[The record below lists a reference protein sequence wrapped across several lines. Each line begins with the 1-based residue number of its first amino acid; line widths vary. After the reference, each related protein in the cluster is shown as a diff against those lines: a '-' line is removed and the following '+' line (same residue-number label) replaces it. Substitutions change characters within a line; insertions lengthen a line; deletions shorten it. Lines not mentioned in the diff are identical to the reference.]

1 MAITTIEKESY
12 MLYRGWNPLF
22 ESLPKEQLG
31 ELFYAICCYQSGKE
45 YKIENQFV
53 KGVFE
58 MVLMQFQKDEA
69 NYKEKCEIK
78 AKNGKKGAESR
89 WQDNSKSQTE
99 ENTDDSENGKNGK
112 GHSEDGKNG
121 KCYFSHTEK
130 KSEMAKMAIEEEEE
144 EEEEEKE
151 EDILP
156 PYSPPKGGE
165 ADSSLRSESRQNIDD
180 YTPPKP
186 ERTDYQGVLDAYH
199 ECCPC
204 FPAVIKLTET
214 RKRAIKARL
223 KDYGLEEIKR
233 AFSLAGQSDFL
244 KGASGWQASFDW
256 LMKPANMTKVLE
268 GNYTNRASPA
278 GGKSKSMWGEDDY
291 VAKLARG
298 EVSLADDDWFKS
310 IKNPDIIDEKGDTA

>member
-1 MAITTIEKESY
+1 MEKDKNSFLFMDSWITLFQSMPSQEAGDLIKAVCDFSTGKQAEIE
-12 MLYRGWNPLF
+12 NPLVLAMF
-22 ESLPKEQLG
+22 NLIKKQMEENKENYKAKCEKQA
-31 ELFYAICCYQSGKE
+31 EYGKMGSE
-45 YKIENQFV
+45 KRWGKTQKQEKSKENSDSIA
-53 KGVFE
+53 KDSYPISE
-58 MVLMQFQKDEA
+58 DSYPIQKDS
-69 NYKEKCEIK
+69 YPI
-78 AKNGKKGAESR
+78 
-89 WQDNSKSQTE
+89 NSDRVEWHK
-99 ENTDDSENGKNGK
+99 
-112 GHSEDGKNG
+112 
-121 KCYFSHTEK
+121 
-130 KSEMAKMAIEEEEE
+130 
-144 EEEEEKE
+144 EEEKE

-199 ECCPC
+199 ECCPS
-204 FPAVIKLTET
+204 FPAVIKLTEA

-244 KGASGWQASFDW
+244 KGSSGWQASFDW

>member
-1 MAITTIEKESY
+1 MAVTTIEKESY

-45 YKIENQFV
+45 YEIKNQFV

-69 NYKEKCEIK
+69 NYKEKCEIR
-78 AKNGKKGAESR
+78 AKNGKKGAENR
-89 WQDNSKSQTE
+89 WQDNSKCQTE
-99 ENTDDSENGKNGK
+99 ENTDDSKNGKNGK
-112 GHSEDGKNG
+112 CHSEYGKNG

-130 KSEMAKMAIEEEEE
+130 KSEMAKMAIEEEDEE
-144 EEEEEKE
+144 ED

-156 PYSPPKGGE
+156 PYNPPKGGE
-165 ADSSLRSESRQNIDD
+165 ADSSLRSESRQNIDG

-199 ECCPC
+199 ECCPS
-204 FPAVIKLTET
+204 FPAVMKLTET

-223 KDYGLEEIKR
+223 KDYGLDEIKR

-244 KGASGWQASFDW
+244 KGSSGWQASFDW

-278 GGKSKSMWGEDDY
+278 GGKNKSMWGEDDF
-291 VAKLARG
+291 VAKVIRG
-298 EVSLADDDWFKS
+298 ETSLAEEGWFNGMGKVVDERG
-310 IKNPDIIDEKGDTA
+310 NPA

>member
-1 MAITTIEKESY
+1 MAEEKKSY
-12 MLYRGWNPLF
+12 IMYKSWNPLL
-22 ESLPKEQLG
+22 ESLPPEQLYEVFHAIIKYQNG
-31 ELFYAICCYQSGKE
+31 EETNIKDPVIQAIFKMLKAQFEEDDNKWEKERQQRIDAGRKGGKAKPTE
-45 YKIENQFV
+45 YKECLAEVSEAKECLAPLSKVKQTQANQAV
-53 KGVFE
+53 
-58 MVLMQFQKDEA
+58 MVEVEVEG
-69 NYKEKCEIK
+69 NVEV
-78 AKNGKKGAESR
+78 
-89 WQDNSKSQTE
+89 
-99 ENTDDSENGKNGK
+99 
-112 GHSEDGKNG
+112 
-121 KCYFSHTEK
+121 
-130 KSEMAKMAIEEEEE
+130 
-144 EEEEEKE
+144 

-199 ECCPC
+199 ECCPS

-244 KGASGWQASFDW
+244 KGSSGWQASFDW

-291 VAKLARG
+291 IAKLARG
-298 EVSLADDDWFKS
+298 EVSLADEDWFGS
-310 IKNPDIIDEKGDTA
+310 IKKSDIIDEKGDTA

>member
-1 MAITTIEKESY
+1 MAVTTIEKESY

-45 YKIENQFV
+45 YEIKNQFV

-69 NYKEKCEIK
+69 NYKEKCEIR
-78 AKNGKKGAESR
+78 AKNGKKGAENR
-89 WQDNSKSQTE
+89 WQDNSKCQTE
-99 ENTDDSENGKNGK
+99 ENTDDSKN
-112 GHSEDGKNG
+112 GKNG
-121 KCYFSHTEK
+121 KCYFSHNEK
-130 KSEMAKMAIEEEEE
+130 KSEMAKMAIEDEEEDE
-144 EEEEEKE
+144 EED

-156 PYSPPKGGE
+156 PYNPPKGGE
-165 ADSSLRSESRQNIDD
+165 VDSSLRSESRQNIDG

-199 ECCPC
+199 ECCPS
-204 FPAVIKLTET
+204 FPTVIKLTET

-223 KDYGLEEIKR
+223 KDYGLDEIKR

-244 KGASGWQASFDW
+244 KGSSGWQASFDW

-291 VAKLARG
+291 LAKLARG
-298 EVSLADDDWFKS
+298 EVSLGEEDWFKS
-310 IKNPDIIDEKGDTA
+310 IKNPNIIDEKGVTA

>member
-1 MAITTIEKESY
+1 MEKDKNSFLFMDSWITLFQSMPSQEAGDLIKAVCDFSTGKQAEIE
-12 MLYRGWNPLF
+12 NPLVLAMF
-22 ESLPKEQLG
+22 NLIKKQMEENKE
-31 ELFYAICCYQSGKE
+31 
-45 YKIENQFV
+45 
-53 KGVFE
+53 
-58 MVLMQFQKDEA
+58 
-69 NYKEKCEIK
+69 NYKAKCEKQAEYGKMGSEKRWGKTQKQEKSKENSDSI
-78 AKNGKKGAESR
+78 AK
-89 WQDNSKSQTE
+89 
-99 ENTDDSENGKNGK
+99 DSYPI
-112 GHSEDGKNG
+112 SEDSYPINSDRVEWHK
-121 KCYFSHTEK
+121 
-130 KSEMAKMAIEEEEE
+130 
-144 EEEEEKE
+144 EEEKEEE

-199 ECCPC
+199 ECCPS

-244 KGASGWQASFDW
+244 KGSSGWQASFDW

-291 VAKLARG
+291 LAKLARG
-298 EVSLADDDWFKS
+298 EVSLGEEDWFKS
-310 IKNPDIIDEKGDTA
+310 IKSPDIIDEKGDTA

>member
-1 MAITTIEKESY
+1 MAVTTIEKESY

-45 YKIENQFV
+45 YEIKNQFV

-69 NYKEKCEIK
+69 NYKEKCEIR
-78 AKNGKKGAESR
+78 AKNGKKGAENR
-89 WQDNSKSQTE
+89 WQDNSKCQTE

-112 GHSEDGKNG
+112 CHSEDGKNG

-144 EEEEEKE
+144 DED

-199 ECCPC
+199 ECCPS
-204 FPAVIKLTET
+204 FPAVIKLTEA

-244 KGASGWQASFDW
+244 KGSSGWQASFDW

-291 VAKLARG
+291 LAKLARG
-298 EVSLADDDWFKS
+298 EVSLGEEDWFGS
-310 IKNPDIIDEKGDTA
+310 IKKSNIIDEKGDTA

>member
-1 MAITTIEKESY
+1 MAEEKKSY
-12 MLYRGWNPLF
+12 IMYKSWNPLL
-22 ESLPKEQLG
+22 ESLPPEQLYEVFHAIIKYQNG
-31 ELFYAICCYQSGKE
+31 EETNIKDPVIQAIFKMFKKQFEEDENKWGKE
-45 YKIENQFV
+45 RQQRIDAGR
-53 KGVFE
+53 KGGKAKPTE
-58 MVLMQFQKDEA
+58 
-69 NYKEKCEIK
+69 YKECLAEVSE
-78 AKNGKKGAESR
+78 AKECLAPL
-89 WQDNSKSQTE
+89 SKVKQTQANQAVMVE
-99 ENTDDSENGKNGK
+99 VEVEGNVEVEDSVDVKN
-112 GHSEDGKNG
+112 
-121 KCYFSHTEK
+121 
-130 KSEMAKMAIEEEEE
+130 
-144 EEEEEKE
+144 
-151 EDILP
+151 ILP

-199 ECCPC
+199 ECCPS

-244 KGASGWQASFDW
+244 KGSSGWQASFDW

-278 GGKSKSMWGEDDY
+278 GGKSQSMWGEDDY
-291 VAKLARG
+291 LAKLARG
-298 EVSLADDDWFKS
+298 EVSLGDEDWFKS

>member
-1 MAITTIEKESY
+1 MAVTTIEKESY

-69 NYKEKCEIK
+69 NYKEKCEIR
-78 AKNGKKGAESR
+78 AKNGKKGAENR
-89 WQDNSKSQTE
+89 WQDNSKCQTE
-99 ENTDDSENGKNGK
+99 ENTEDSENGKNGK
-112 GHSEDGKNG
+112 CHSEDGKNG

-130 KSEMAKMAIEEEEE
+130 KSEMAKMAIEEED
-144 EEEEEKE
+144 

-165 ADSSLRSESRQNIDD
+165 ADSSLRSESRQNIGD

-199 ECCPC
+199 ECCPS
-204 FPAVIKLTET
+204 FPTVIKLTET

-223 KDYGLEEIKR
+223 KDYGLDEIKR

-244 KGASGWQASFDW
+244 KGSSGWQASFDW

-268 GNYTNRASPA
+268 GNYANRASPA

-310 IKNPDIIDEKGDTA
+310 IKNPNIIDEKGDTA

>member
-1 MAITTIEKESY
+1 MAEEKKSY
-12 MLYRGWNPLF
+12 IMYKSWNPLL
-22 ESLPKEQLG
+22 ESLPPEQLYEVFHAIIKYQNG
-31 ELFYAICCYQSGKE
+31 EETNIKDPVIQAIFKMLKAQFEEDDNKWEKERQQRIDAGRKGGKAKPTE
-45 YKIENQFV
+45 YKECLAEVSEAKECLAPLSKVKQTQANQAV
-53 KGVFE
+53 
-58 MVLMQFQKDEA
+58 MVEV
-69 NYKEKCEIK
+69 EVE
-78 AKNGKKGAESR
+78 GSVE
-89 WQDNSKSQTE
+89 
-99 ENTDDSENGKNGK
+99 
-112 GHSEDGKNG
+112 
-121 KCYFSHTEK
+121 
-130 KSEMAKMAIEEEEE
+130 
-144 EEEEEKE
+144 E

-199 ECCPC
+199 ECCPS
-204 FPAVIKLTET
+204 FPAVIKLTEA

-244 KGASGWQASFDW
+244 KGSSGWQASFDW

-291 VAKLARG
+291 LAKLARG
-298 EVSLADDDWFKS
+298 EVSLGEEDWFKS

>member
-130 KSEMAKMAIEEEEE
+130 KSEMAKMAIEEE
-144 EEEEEKE
+144 
-151 EDILP
+151 DILP

-199 ECCPC
+199 ECCPS

-244 KGASGWQASFDW
+244 KGSSGWQASFDW

-291 VAKLARG
+291 LAKLARG
-298 EVSLADDDWFKS
+298 EVSLADEDWFKS

>member
-1 MAITTIEKESY
+1 MAVTTIEKESY

-58 MVLMQFQKDEA
+58 MVLIQFQKDEA
-69 NYKEKCEIK
+69 NYKEKCEIR
-78 AKNGKKGAESR
+78 AKNGKKGAENR
-89 WQDNSKSQTE
+89 WQDNSKCQTE
-99 ENTDDSENGKNGK
+99 ENTDDSKNGKNGK
-112 GHSEDGKNG
+112 CHSEDGKNG

-130 KSEMAKMAIEEEEE
+130 KSEMAKMAIEDEDEDED
-144 EEEEEKE
+144 

-186 ERTDYQGVLDAYH
+186 DRTDYQGVLDAYH
-199 ECCPC
+199 ECCPS

-223 KDYGLEEIKR
+223 KDYGLDEIKR

-244 KGASGWQASFDW
+244 KGSSGWQASFDW

-291 VAKLARG
+291 LAKLARG
-298 EVSLADDDWFKS
+298 EVSLGEEDWFKN

>member
-1 MAITTIEKESY
+1 MAEEKKSY
-12 MLYRGWNPLF
+12 IMYKSWNPLL
-22 ESLPKEQLG
+22 ESLPPEQLYEVFHAIIKYQNG
-31 ELFYAICCYQSGKE
+31 EETNIKDPVIQAIFKMLKAQFEEDDNKWEKERQQRIDAGRKGGKAKPTE
-45 YKIENQFV
+45 YKECLAEVSEAKECLAPLSKVKQTQANQAV
-53 KGVFE
+53 
-58 MVLMQFQKDEA
+58 MVEV
-69 NYKEKCEIK
+69 EVE
-78 AKNGKKGAESR
+78 GSVE
-89 WQDNSKSQTE
+89 
-99 ENTDDSENGKNGK
+99 
-112 GHSEDGKNG
+112 
-121 KCYFSHTEK
+121 
-130 KSEMAKMAIEEEEE
+130 
-144 EEEEEKE
+144 E

-165 ADSSLRSESRQNIDD
+165 ADSSLRSESRQNIDG
-180 YTPPKP
+180 YSPPKP

-199 ECCPC
+199 ECCPS

-278 GGKSKSMWGEDDY
+278 GGKSKSMWGEDDF
-291 VAKLARG
+291 VAKVIRG
-298 EVSLADDDWFKS
+298 ETSLAEEGWFNGMGKVVDERG
-310 IKNPDIIDEKGDTA
+310 NPA

>member
-1 MAITTIEKESY
+1 MEKDKNSFLFMDSWITLFQSMPSQEAGDLIKAVCDFSTGKQAEIE
-12 MLYRGWNPLF
+12 NPLVLAMF
-22 ESLPKEQLG
+22 NLIKKQMEENKENYKAKCEKQA
-31 ELFYAICCYQSGKE
+31 EYGKMGSE
-45 YKIENQFV
+45 KRWGKTQKQEKSKENSDSIA
-53 KGVFE
+53 KDSYPISE
-58 MVLMQFQKDEA
+58 DSYPIQKDS
-69 NYKEKCEIK
+69 YPI
-78 AKNGKKGAESR
+78 
-89 WQDNSKSQTE
+89 NSDRVEWHK
-99 ENTDDSENGKNGK
+99 
-112 GHSEDGKNG
+112 
-121 KCYFSHTEK
+121 
-130 KSEMAKMAIEEEEE
+130 EEEKEE

-165 ADSSLRSESRQNIDD
+165 ADSSLRSESRQNIDG

-199 ECCPC
+199 ECCPS

-223 KDYGLEEIKR
+223 KDYGLDEIKR

-244 KGASGWQASFDW
+244 KGSSGWQASFDW

-291 VAKLARG
+291 LAKLARG
-298 EVSLADDDWFKS
+298 EVSLGEEDWFKS
-310 IKNPDIIDEKGDTA
+310 IKNPNIIDEKGVTA

>member
-1 MAITTIEKESY
+1 MEKDKNSFLFMDSWITLFQSMPSQEAGDLIKAVCDFSTGKQAEIE
-12 MLYRGWNPLF
+12 NPLVLAMF
-22 ESLPKEQLG
+22 NLIKKQMEENKE
-31 ELFYAICCYQSGKE
+31 
-45 YKIENQFV
+45 
-53 KGVFE
+53 
-58 MVLMQFQKDEA
+58 
-69 NYKEKCEIK
+69 NYKAKCEKQAEYGKMGSEKRWGKTQKQEKSKENSDSI
-78 AKNGKKGAESR
+78 AK
-89 WQDNSKSQTE
+89 
-99 ENTDDSENGKNGK
+99 DSYPI
-112 GHSEDGKNG
+112 SEDSYPINSDRVEWHK
-121 KCYFSHTEK
+121 
-130 KSEMAKMAIEEEEE
+130 EEEK
-144 EEEEEKE
+144 EEEKE

-165 ADSSLRSESRQNIDD
+165 ADSSLRSESRQNIDG

-199 ECCPC
+199 ECCPS

-223 KDYGLEEIKR
+223 KDYGLDEIKR
-233 AFSLAGQSDFL
+233 AFSLAEQSDFL
-244 KGASGWQASFDW
+244 KGSSGWQASFDW

-291 VAKLARG
+291 LAKLARG
-298 EVSLADDDWFKS
+298 EVSLGEEDWFKS

>member
-1 MAITTIEKESY
+1 MAEEKKSY
-12 MLYRGWNPLF
+12 IMYKSWNPLL
-22 ESLPKEQLG
+22 ESLPPEQLYEVFHAIIKYQNG
-31 ELFYAICCYQSGKE
+31 EETNIKDPVIQAIFKMFKKQFEEDENKWGKE
-45 YKIENQFV
+45 RQQRIDAGR
-53 KGVFE
+53 KGGKAKPTE
-58 MVLMQFQKDEA
+58 
-69 NYKEKCEIK
+69 YKECLAEVSE
-78 AKNGKKGAESR
+78 AKECLAPL
-89 WQDNSKSQTE
+89 SKVKQTQANQAVMVE
-99 ENTDDSENGKNGK
+99 VEVEGSVEV
-112 GHSEDGKNG
+112 
-121 KCYFSHTEK
+121 
-130 KSEMAKMAIEEEEE
+130 
-144 EEEEEKE
+144 

-156 PYSPPKGGE
+156 PYNPPKGGE
-165 ADSSLRSESRQNIDD
+165 VDSSLRSESRQNIDD

-199 ECCPC
+199 ECCPS

-244 KGASGWQASFDW
+244 KGSSGWQASFDW

-291 VAKLARG
+291 IAKLARG
-298 EVSLADDDWFKS
+298 EVSLADEDWFGS
-310 IKNPDIIDEKGDTA
+310 IKKSDIIDEKGDTA

>member
-1 MAITTIEKESY
+1 MAEEKKSY
-12 MLYRGWNPLF
+12 IMYKSWNPLL
-22 ESLPKEQLG
+22 ESLPPEQLYEVFHAIIKYQNG
-31 ELFYAICCYQSGKE
+31 EETNIKDPVIQAIFKMLKAQFEEDDNKWKKERQQRIDAGRKGGKAKPTE
-45 YKIENQFV
+45 YKECLAEVSEVKECLAPLSKVKQTQANQAVMVEVEGNVEVEDSVDV
-53 KGVFE
+53 K
-58 MVLMQFQKDEA
+58 
-69 NYKEKCEIK
+69 N
-78 AKNGKKGAESR
+78 
-89 WQDNSKSQTE
+89 
-99 ENTDDSENGKNGK
+99 
-112 GHSEDGKNG
+112 
-121 KCYFSHTEK
+121 
-130 KSEMAKMAIEEEEE
+130 
-144 EEEEEKE
+144 
-151 EDILP
+151 ILP
-156 PYSPPKGGE
+156 PYSPPKGE

-199 ECCPC
+199 ECCPS

-244 KGASGWQASFDW
+244 KGSSGWQASFDW

-278 GGKSKSMWGEDDY
+278 GGKSQSMWGEDDY
-291 VAKLARG
+291 LAKLARG
-298 EVSLADDDWFKS
+298 EVSLGDEDWFKS